1 MHTTRIVT
9 RDWAIEY
16 LRGVVNTP
24 EDIMST
30 IFELGTTTIQEVL
43 NDQSKD
49 GFVYYVVHDVELYDQ
64 EAIKYG

>member
-1 MHTTRIVT
+1 MNNTKIVT

-49 GFVYYVVHDVELYDQ
+49 GFVYYVVHDVELYD
-64 EAIKYG
+64 

>member
-1 MHTTRIVT
+1 MQNTKIVT

-43 NDQSKD
+43 NDQAKD
-49 GFVYYVVHDVELYDQ
+49 GYVYYVVHDVELYD
-64 EAIKYG
+64 